1 MQRLRAA
8 VIGAGYLGRFHA
20 QKYAA
25 LPDVDLCAVVDLI
38 EERALEVAAPSQAQ
52 ALTDYRRILDVVDVA
67 SVVVPPE
74 SHYAVAKDCLAAGVH
89 VLVEKPMTRTLA
101 EADELIALA
110 RRQGLVLQVGHL
122 ERFNPALLALRGIL
136 HQPMFIESHRI
147 ASFQPRGAGVS
158 VVMDLMI
165 HDIDIILNIV
175 ASEVAAIRPM
185 GLSVLTAEVD
195 IANARLEFADGC
207 VANVTA
213 SRVSHSPLRKIRIFQ
228 RDCYLS
234 IDYLEHKVTI
244 ARRERDRASETGA
257 MRIVTEEKN
266 IERADA
272 LLLELQGFVHA
283 VINKTPPVVSGEDGR
298 RALAVALAITGAIEH
313 RLPRPNACAGATEA
327 V

>member
-175 ASEVAAIRPM
+175 ASAVAAIRPM

-207 VANVTA
+207 IANVTA
-213 SRVSHSPLRKIRIFQ
+213 SRVS
-228 RDCYLS
+228 
-234 IDYLEHKVTI
+234 
-244 ARRERDRASETGA
+244 
-257 MRIVTEEKN
+257 
-266 IERADA
+266 
-272 LLLELQGFVHA
+272 
-283 VINKTPPVVSGEDGR
+283 
-298 RALAVALAITGAIEH
+298 
-313 RLPRPNACAGATEA
+313 
-327 V
+327 